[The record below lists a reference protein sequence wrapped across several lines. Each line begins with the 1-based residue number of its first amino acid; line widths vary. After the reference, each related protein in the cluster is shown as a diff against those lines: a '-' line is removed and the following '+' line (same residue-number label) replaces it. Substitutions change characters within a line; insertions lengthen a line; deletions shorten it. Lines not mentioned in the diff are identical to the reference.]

1 MKKRRMV
8 LFTGLVL
15 ILAAVTGWLLGP
27 YPTIDES
34 RVHPSLRGLVDSTKC
49 GWASWGDGGIDGLK
63 FFHDVDKAG
72 VRKILVSVKGG
83 STVCLSMVK
92 DLITTVT
99 HNGAEIGLFVTL
111 TPPTQP
117 MIAEAAKAGF
127 YTSASGEKFARLQIL
142 TIRTSCPA
150 RPAPST
156 PITNRTSISKMPDAK
171 KTVNKPN

>member
-1 MKKRRMV
+1 MV

-49 GWASWGDGGIDGLK
+49 GWTSWGDGGIDGLK

-83 STVCLSMVK
+83 SNVGLSMVK

-111 TPPTQP
+111 TPPSQP

-142 TIRTSCPA
+142 TIEDLMSGKA
-150 RPAPST
+150 RSLH
-156 PITNRTSISKMPDAK
+156 PDHKPDLDFK
-171 KTVNKPN
+171 KARREKDSEQTEFCL